1 MTMRIAMSAVLA
13 AGMLVAA
20 TVAARAETVFVPNN
34 APWAFQQGDKTVGIL
49 VTVTQELGKRAGLD
63 LAARDV
69 PVARMIDS
77 INTKQGDFAMIGAL
91 TKIDADQVGEVF
103 SIPIVALA
111 RKGVPLKSYDDLK
124 PLNTAFVKGT
134 NFGSDYDKDASLKK
148 SEEPNFEQL
157 LKKMQA
163 GRIDVGVG
171 SAPGL
176 RFSAKVFDVSDTLG
190 DSLKLTDTPLALFV
204 ARDKLPAETVTKV
217 KTALAAMRSDGTID
231 GIIGQYVTKDWAP
244 K

>member
-1 MTMRIAMSAVLA
+1 MRILTLVIASAAVLTA
-13 AGMLVAA
+13 ASPSQAQTIL
-20 TVAARAETVFVPNN
+20 VPNN
-34 APWAFQQGDKTVGIL
+34 APWAYTQGEKTVGIL
-49 VTVTQELGKRAGLD
+49 VSVTQELGKRAGVPLTP
-63 LAARDV
+63 REV

-77 INTKQGDFAMIGAL
+77 INTKQADFAMIGAL
-91 TKIDADQVGEVF
+91 TKMDGDQIGDIF

-111 RKGVPLKSYDDLK
+111 RKGVSLKQYADLK

-134 NFGSDYDKDASLKK
+134 NFGSAYDQDASLKK

-163 GRIDVGVG
+163 GRIDAGIG

-176 RFSAKVFDVSDTLG
+176 RFSAKVFDLTDSLG
-190 DSLKLTDTPLALFV
+190 DSVKLIDTPLTLFA
-204 ARDKLPAETVTKV
+204 ARGTLPPDTLDKV
-217 KTALAAMRSDGTID
+217 KTALAALRSDGSID
-231 GIIGQYVTKDWAP
+231 RIIDQYVTKDWAP

>member
-1 MTMRIAMSAVLA
+1 MRQMLSAAL
-13 AGMLVAA
+13 GVAL
-20 TVAARAETVFVPNN
+20 TVAAAAPVRAETVLVPNN
-34 APWAFQQGDKTVGIL
+34 APWAFQQNEKTVGIL
-49 VTVTQELGKRAGLD
+49 VSISQELGKRAGLD

-91 TKIDADQVGEVF
+91 TKIDGDQLGEVF

-111 RKGVPLKSYDDLK
+111 RKGVTLKTYDDLK
-124 PLNTAFVKGT
+124 PLNTGFVKGT
-134 NFGSDYDKDASLKK
+134 NFGSEYDKDASLKK

-163 GRIDVGVG
+163 GRIDAGIG

-176 RFSAKVFDVSDTLG
+176 RFSAKVYEVSDALG
-190 DSLKLTDTPLALFV
+190 DSIKLTDTPLALFV
-204 ARDKLPAETVTKV
+204 ARDKFPADTLTKV